1 MLAAK
6 IISTYDEAEQTSPVT
21 LSLKHNGDFRFC
33 VGYVYLNSQ
42 IYAQIWEIQ
51 NLDNMLQAIGGHLRF
66 SGVDGFSGFLVF
78 W

>member
-42 IYAQIWEIQ
+42 IYAQIWEIP